1 MKTTLTQTKGHISHE
16 RYRRSEQSHQNDH
29 PAWTMGGGLI
39 NRRYRWLVF
48 ACVIL
53 LNSGCFHDRA
63 RDQQA
68 AKMFANIL
76 VTAEAQLAETPPPIG
91 QTAAAI
97 LTAARAGLKVLDFE
111 IER

>member
-1 MKTTLTQTKGHISHE
+1 
-16 RYRRSEQSHQNDH
+16 
-29 PAWTMGGGLI
+29 MGSGPI
-39 NRRYRWLVF
+39 NRRYRWLVLT
-48 ACVIL
+48 CVIFL
-53 LNSGCFHDRA
+53 SSGCFHDRA

-76 VTAEAQLAETPPPIG
+76 ITAEAQLAETPPPIG